1 MGVPR
6 LDFTS
11 SRPCLKLRQGP
22 CQIFHCCPRSRSCH
36 GGDHVGARR
45 FRRKGNL
52 WRRSWSRQIA
62 DGACSV
68 VWEPAYQARLR
79 LRKGIWSDIIAVLHD
94 KESNCK
100 HLNSHGL
107 HICVRQVRDMSILP
121 MERDALMQRSYF
133 HDGNTLLNVYIER
146 ILDEGCN

>member
-1 MGVPR
+1 MLEQGGFGEREFFGEGVGRTKWLMVHAPW
-6 LDFTS
+6 F
-11 SRPCLKLRQGP
+11 
-22 CQIFHCCPRSRSCH
+22 
-36 GGDHVGARR
+36 
-45 FRRKGNL
+45 GN
-52 WRRSWSRQIA
+52 S
-62 DGACSV
+62 
-68 VWEPAYQARLR
+68 AYQARLR

-107 HICVRQVRDMSILP
+107 HICVRQVRDILP

-146 ILDEGCN
+146 ILDEGCTATGYRFRGMRRVFQQC